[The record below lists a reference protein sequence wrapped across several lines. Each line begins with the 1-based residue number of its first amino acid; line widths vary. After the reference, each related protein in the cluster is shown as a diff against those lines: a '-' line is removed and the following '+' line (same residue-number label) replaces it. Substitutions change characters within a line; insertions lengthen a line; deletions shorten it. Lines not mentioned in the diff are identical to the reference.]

1 MLVSPEVTVSRGQDV
16 VLSCSFTHPRQQ
28 KYSGLIRVKWLSQ
41 AGGQKSPPFFTCS
54 LRNDSTGDH
63 SSCSGSALRHS
74 LTGDPRRGELSLL
87 LRKVQL
93 TDNGLYFCRVELDD
107 RGDSFQ
113 KYTELH
119 VRAEPQ
125 ILSLSVVDSPSG
137 SDGAPRRLQ
146 CSVEGHPLPKIVWL
160 RPSRKMMEN
169 QGGSYPSGPYQVTSS
184 VPYLEE
190 GEELTCRAE
199 NEVGGAERTY
209 PPRNSVVIT
218 LVVCGLVTVL
228 LVSAGLIIAYRRY
241 RVMDRGGGAGA
252 GGAGGAGGGGGGA
265 EGDAEAQLVYSDIT
279 VTRTTSSPPADLS
292 SSLRQQEE
300 DPGVLYS
307 AIRVGHD

>member
-1 MLVSPEVTVSRGQDV
+1 MQPHSQLFCLVLSALVSGSLSVNWDMVVSPEVTVSRGQDV

-137 SDGAPRRLQ
+137 SDGAPAG
-146 CSVEGHPLPKIVWL
+146 CSAVWRVTPCL
-160 RPSRKMMEN
+160 RS
-169 QGGSYPSGPYQVTSS
+169 SG
-184 VPYLEE
+184 
-190 GEELTCRAE
+190 CA
-199 NEVGGAERTY
+199 
-209 PPRNSVVIT
+209 PPGR
-218 LVVCGLVTVL
+218 
-228 LVSAGLIIAYRRY
+228 
-241 RVMDRGGGAGA
+241 
-252 GGAGGAGGGGGGA
+252 
-265 EGDAEAQLVYSDIT
+265 
-279 VTRTTSSPPADLS
+279 
-292 SSLRQQEE
+292 
-300 DPGVLYS
+300 
-307 AIRVGHD
+307 